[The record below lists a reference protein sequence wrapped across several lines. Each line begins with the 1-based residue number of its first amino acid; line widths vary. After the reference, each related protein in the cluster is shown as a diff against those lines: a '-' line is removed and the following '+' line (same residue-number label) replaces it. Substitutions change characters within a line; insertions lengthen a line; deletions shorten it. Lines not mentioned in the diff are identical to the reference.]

1 MKKFL
6 TIVASATMLAGV
18 LLAAPSTASAGT
30 TKYDYFVAHNASSY
44 HAGLGISCKAAD
56 YDNLQDALDAAGDS
70 DKIYVCAGNWKPS
83 DDGQDSYYVDT
94 DVEIIGAG
102 ATRTYI
108 DGGCSGF
115 STMYVYESYVTVR
128 NITFRNGCS
137 TGDSYSDGGA
147 IYADNSAINCY
158 ASVFANNTAS
168 DIGGAI
174 SAVSV
179 YSDGCTFTGN
189 SAFSEESPWGGGA
202 IAAMG
207 IYAGKSTFT
216 NNHGAGAGGAVAT
229 VCGFMI
235 WNSKFSQNSSDSD
248 GGALYSEYASGA
260 PCVNVDVRN
269 STFTGNVAGADGN
282 SYAVGGA
289 IAFEWG
295 TALVSGGA
303 FKNNLAMCAGGAIA
317 GVKDTAVNASRTI
330 FSGNS
335 TRGDCDSP
343 SSWGWPTSV
352 PVGGD
357 AILAGAVHLDRANFQ
372 GNYGSGTAVWAW
384 CNLDEVKV
392 RYGAGQESYSW
403 DC

>member
-56 YDNLQDALDAAGDS
+56 YDNLQDALDDAGDS

-115 STMYVYESYVTVR
+115 STMYVYDALLTVR
-128 NITFRNGCS
+128 AMTFRNGCS

-147 IYADNSAINCY
+147 IYADNSTINCY

-168 DIGGAI
+168 DTGGAI
-174 SAVSV
+174 NSTGEDSV
-179 YSDGCTFTGN
+179 NADGCTFTGN
-189 SAFSEESPWGGGA
+189 TTLSEESNWGGGA
-202 IAAMG
+202 IAAS
-207 IYAGKSTFT
+207 YVSLKKTTFT
-216 NNHGAGAGGAVAT
+216 NNSAAGAGGAVVT
-229 VCGFMI
+229 WCGYDI
-235 WNSKFSQNSSDSD
+235 TNSKFSQNNSDSD
-248 GGALYSEYASGA
+248 GGAVYSDWGSMAGPCGA
-260 PCVNVDVRN
+260 TVTG

-282 SYAVGGA
+282 AYATGGA
-289 IAFEWG
+289 IGMFVGGLGLFGG
-295 TALVSGGA
+295 TFRGNHAP
-303 FKNNLAMCAGGAIA
+303 CAGGA
-317 GVKDTAVNASRTI
+317 
-330 FSGNS
+330 
-335 TRGDCDSP
+335 
-343 SSWGWPTSV
+343 
-352 PVGGD
+352 VGGNAETGDVWVFATKTLFTGNFTDGACDLSGDDPSAD
-357 AILAGAVHLDRANFQ
+357 AIYAVEVSLDRANFQ

-392 RYGAGQESYSW
+392 RYGAGQESYDW
-403 DC
+403 EC